1 MSGYGGAPKLKLS
14 TQQVAERLGVK
25 PETVYAYVSR
35 GLLHSV
41 REQGGRGSWFDP
53 DAVEA
58 LAVRSRQAQYQGE
71 QGPGFHGLSASGAAT
86 QPVIA
91 TSLTQMRGGRLY
103 YRGLD
108 VSQLAQSESFE
119 SVAGLLWN
127 GELGSAPV
135 FKAAQPTVELVR
147 TVCAALPA
155 SAKLPDLLRIV
166 PPVVSATDPL
176 RFDTRPGPVVSAAAS
191 LLAIMVEALPSIGES
206 PAADHGKVH
215 AAGLA
220 QGRDSGRDT
229 GVGAGSDADAST
241 GTGTGTGTAKDAGST
256 ANREMAG
263 STSIAERLWPK
274 LTRRPPTA
282 EGVKALN
289 AALIVMADHDLA
301 VSTLAG
307 RVAASARAHPYAV
320 VSAALGA
327 FDGPLHGAAGSHAYR
342 LLTDALASGDPV
354 AAYADRLRT
363 QGWVE
368 GFGGRTYPDGDPRA
382 IVLLDL
388 LARADIPPGVRAAAD
403 GLVETARRQGPDS
416 PNVDFALPLLAHA
429 YGMVPDAG
437 EVIFIVGRTAGWI
450 AHALEEY
457 EEPALRFRYQ
467 GTYRGVAP
475 VE

>member
-1 MSGYGGAPKLKLS
+1 MSGYGGAPKLRLS

-71 QGPGFHGLSASGAAT
+71 QGQPGFHGLSAGGAAA

-91 TSLTQMRGGRLY
+91 TSLTQMQGGRLY

-127 GELGSAPV
+127 GGLGETPV

-147 TVCAALPA
+147 TVCAALPS

-191 LLAIMVEALPSIGES
+191 LLAVMVESLPSIGEGS
-206 PAADHGKVH
+206 AADHGMVH

-220 QGRDSGRDT
+220 QKQDKGRGKA
-229 GVGAGSDADAST
+229 VAEHAGATAS
-241 GTGTGTGTAKDAGST
+241 S
-256 ANREMAG
+256 EMDGAA
-263 STSIAERLWPK
+263 SIAERLWPK
-274 LTRRPPTA
+274 LTRRPATA

-301 VSTLAG
+301 VSTMAG

-368 GFGGRTYPDGDPRA
+368 GFGHRSYPEGDPRA

-388 LARADIPPGVRAAAD
+388 LAQADIPPEVRAAAD
-403 GLVETARRQGPDS
+403 GLVETARRQGPDW

-437 EVIFIVGRTAGWI
+437 EVIFILGRTVGWI

-457 EEPALRFRYQ
+457 EEPALRFRFQ

-475 VE
+475 VG